1 MPATYQW
8 YRRILLDAI
17 KAPRLA
23 LSAREHRVALTN
35 HMGQALSTTD
45 STADAV
51 YLDVTAPMIQPRELA
66 KRIPLLQKGG
76 IDAVLTSAAAVEDF
90 KTSMAVVGQWLEI
103 DRTRRH
109 GIRLARS
116 VKDLRAA
123 KAAGEVGVVLH
134 FQGADPIEDRL
145 DFLDVFHASG
155 LRVMQV
161 TYNVRNRLGDGCF
174 EPTDAGLSKFGR
186 SVIRRMETLGIAV
199 DLSHAGE
206 RTALEAV
213 EAATR
218 PVVVTHA
225 NARALFDMPRNVSD
239 NLIRQVAGSGGVIGL
254 CAVPFFLS
262 RPKQPT
268 LETLIDHIAHVAGLV
283 GVEHVG
289 LGFDFAEEDEDDY
302 IYFGY
307 DSRYIP
313 QPPWIWPTGIASH
326 AEAGNVGPAL
336 RSRGFSEAEVHGILG
351 ENFLRVFAGIWR
363 S

>member
-1 MPATYQW
+1 
-8 YRRILLDAI
+8 
-17 KAPRLA
+17 
-23 LSAREHRVALTN
+23 
-35 HMGQALSTTD
+35 
-45 STADAV
+45 
-51 YLDVTAPMIQPRELA
+51 
-66 KRIPLLQKGG
+66 LQKVG
-76 IDAVLTSAAAVEDF
+76 IDAVLTSAAAIEDF
-90 KTSMAVVGQWLEI
+90 KTTMAVVGQWLEI

-109 GIRLARS
+109 RVRLARS
-116 VKDLRAA
+116 VSDLRAA
-123 KAAGEVGVVLH
+123 KAAGELGVVLH
-134 FQGADPIEDRL
+134 FQGAEPIEDRL

-161 TYNVRNRLGDGCF
+161 TYNTRNRLGDGCF

-206 RTALEAV
+206 KTALEAV

-239 NLIRQVAGSGGVIGL
+239 DLIRQVAGSGGVIGL

-268 LETLIDHIAHVAGLV
+268 LETLIDHIAHVAELV
-283 GVEHVG
+283 GVQHVG
-289 LGFDFAEEDEDDY
+289 LGFDFAEEDADDY
-302 IYFGY
+302 VYFGY
-307 DSRYIP
+307 DARYIP
-313 QPPWIWPTGIASH
+313 APPWIWPTGIASH
-326 AEAGNVGPAL
+326 ADAGNVGPAL
-336 RSRGFSEAEVHGILG
+336 RRRGFSETEVHGILG
-351 ENFLRVFAGIWR
+351 ENFLRAFRTIWQ

>member
-1 MPATYQW
+1 
-8 YRRILLDAI
+8 
-17 KAPRLA
+17 
-23 LSAREHRVALTN
+23 
-35 HMGQALSTTD
+35 MGKNLPPTD
-45 STADAV
+45 SGPAPLF
-51 YLDVTAPMIQPRELA
+51 LDVTAPMIQPRELRS
-66 KRIPLLQKGG
+66 RIPVLQKVG

-90 KTSMAVVGQWLEI
+90 KTSMAVVAQWLEI
-103 DRTRRH
+103 DRTRQH
-109 GIRLARS
+109 PVRLARS
-116 VKDLRAA
+116 VSDLRAA
-123 KAAGEVGVVLH
+123 KLSGDVGVVLH
-134 FQGADPIEDRL
+134 FQGAEPIEDRL
-145 DFLDVFHASG
+145 DFLNVFHASG

-161 TYNVRNRLGDGCF
+161 TYNARNRLGDGCF

-186 SVIRRMETLGIAV
+186 AVIQRMETLGIAV

-239 NLIRQVAGSGGVIGL
+239 DLIRQVAGSGGVIGL

-262 RPKQPT
+262 KPKQPT
-268 LETLIDHIAHVAGLV
+268 LETLIDHIAYVAELV

-289 LGFDFAEEDEDDY
+289 LGFDFAEEDADDY
-302 IYFGY
+302 VYFGY

-313 QPPWIWPTGIASH
+313 QPPWVWPAGIASH
-326 AEAGNVGPAL
+326 ADAGNMGPAL
-336 RSRGFSEAEVHGILG
+336 RRRGFSQTEVHGILG
-351 ENFLRVFAGIWR
+351 ENFLRVFYEIWQ